1 MKKYTKHILKVSFA
15 VLALA
20 GLVLFFGCNKGTELS
35 LGDVPTPAFTAA
47 VGTDGHTVTLINN
60 SDIPSIPYW
69 SVPALNLGYG
79 DLQGDSVEVNFIF
92 PGTYSI
98 QMLVVGSGGI
108 DSLTKSVTTTQ
119 PDGNAC
125 SSANALGFIASCTQK
140 TWKLKPAAGT
150 LWVSQFAGGAGSW
163 WQSGDGDVTARP
175 CTFND
180 TYTFKFNSS
189 GDYIFDDGGDFYAED
204 YSGDPTWSCRASST
218 YPANQANW
226 ASGNF
231 KYAIITGAGVKGLGQ
246 LKVIGTGA
254 HIGLN
259 KPINNNE
266 VTNSSTTSVTYDIW
280 SMTLNK
286 TDALG
291 TYDELVLTFHY
302 GSWSATEGWWTYTLY
317 SLH

>member
-1 MKKYTKHILKVSFA
+1 MKKYNKHIFKAAFA

-20 GLVLFFGCNKGTELS
+20 GLVMFSGCKNSTDLS
-35 LGDVPTPAFTAA
+35 LGEKPTPAFTAA
-47 VGTDGHTVTLINN
+47 VATDGHSVTLINN

-69 SVPALNLGYG
+69 SVPALNLGFA

-92 PGTYSI
+92 PGTYPVK
-98 QMLVVGSGGI
+98 MLVVGAGGI

-125 SSANALGFIASCTQK
+125 SPTTALGFIASCTQK
-140 TWKLKPAAGT
+140 TWKPKPGAGAYK
-150 LWVSQFAGGAGSW
+150 VGQFAGDGGW
-163 WQSGDGDVTARP
+163 WTSGDGDVTGRP
-175 CTFND
+175 CLFND
-180 TYTFKFNSS
+180 TYTFKFNEA
-189 GDYIFDDGGDFYAED
+189 GDYIFDDQGDFWAED
-204 YSGDPTWSCRASST
+204 YSGDPQWSCRASST

-254 HIGLN
+254 HIGLQ

-266 VTNSSTTSVTYDIW
+266 VFNSSTTSITYDIW
-280 SMTLNK
+280 SMTPNK

-302 GSWSATEGWWTYTLY
+302 GSWSPTEGWWTYTLV
-317 SLH
+317 SMH